1 MNAEGTDL
9 LIFLAV
15 VGARLFVPL
24 AIPRFPLPA
33 IIAAMIIDGVDQT
46 IFQQYTDL
54 SLENYQGYD
63 KALDIYYLSIA
74 YLSTLRNWQ
83 HMLAF
88 ETSRFLYYYRL
99 VGVVLFEASHTR
111 WLLLVFPNTFE
122 YFFDFIE
129 GVRTRW
135 NPLRMSKR
143 LVLGGAAFI
152 WIVIKLPQEYW
163 IHVAQLD
170 TTDLIKEDIFGVPT
184 DTPWSD
190 IISDNIGVFVA
201 LGIAIVLII
210 YGAWWYI
217 THKLPPADWA
227 FTFDVDAH
235 QDDLTPERI
244 QAAARARQAGI
255 FNLDLLEKIVL
266 VSLVTIIFAQML
278 PDVHASA
285 VEMTIAVALL
295 IVINAGLSELLARR
309 GVGWESVF
317 WEFMAMAV
325 INGGIVL
332 VIFWILPGGDD
343 SINLGNTLFFL
354 FLLTLLVVLYDRY
367 RPHYI
372 ARRLALEVEESAGS
386 PSDDREGPV
395 SVQPSAPDDLRGT
408 SRTPTG

>member
-9 LIFLAV
+9 IVFIVV
-15 VGARLFVPL
+15 VGLRLLVPL

-33 IIAAMIIDGVDQT
+33 IIAAMIIDGIDQT
-46 IFQQYTDL
+46 IFQEFTDL
-54 SLENYQGYD
+54 NLEGYQSYD

-83 HMLAF
+83 NLVAF

-99 VGVVLFEASHTR
+99 VGVVLFEATQVR
-111 WLLLVFPNTFE
+111 WVLLIFPNTFE

-129 GVRTRW
+129 VVRTRW

-190 IISDNIGVFVA
+190 IVSDNVGVFIGLAIA
-201 LGIAIVLII
+201 LALII

-217 THKLPPADWA
+217 THKLPPPDWKL
-227 FTFDVDAH
+227 TFDVDAH
-235 QDDLTPERI
+235 QDDLTPERVR
-244 QAAARARQAGI
+244 AAARARRDTF
-255 FNLDLLEKIVL
+255 FNQDLLEKIVL

-278 PDVHASA
+278 PDVDASA
-285 VEMTIAVALL
+285 LQVTIAVAVM
-295 IVINAGLSELLARR
+295 IVINTGLSELLARR
-309 GVGWESVF
+309 DWGWEAILS
-317 WEFMAMAV
+317 EFVAMALL
-325 INGGIVL
+325 NAGAAAIVYWL
-332 VIFWILPGGDD
+332 LPGGDR
-343 SINLGNTLFFL
+343 SIDLGSTLFFL
-354 FLLTLLVVLYDRY
+354 LLLTLLVVMYDRY
-367 RPHYI
+367 RPHYL
-372 ARRLALEVEESAGS
+372 ARR
-386 PSDDREGPV
+386 EG
-395 SVQPSAPDDLRGT
+395 
-408 SRTPTG
+408 